1 MNVLRSTLGATE
13 ITATGRS
20 LDDPYSVRSADTEG
34 KFHVLAIK
42 PQKHK
47 KRTKRIK
54 EPNFWYSAEPDKGES
69 TAWLTPHQQDPS

>member
-1 MNVLRSTLGATE
+1 
-13 ITATGRS
+13 
-20 LDDPYSVRSADTEG
+20 
-34 KFHVLAIK
+34 VLAIK